1 MDVNFDLTN
10 KRILCTFIN
19 QPSAIIKQCSANV
32 TFGENC
38 DQLLNVYEGEGT
50 GDIVSTSQ
58 LETVPGVTEYCF
70 VVTANISNITVM
82 VQGNLVNLGMQYFIY
97 YIATYR

>member
-1 MDVNFDLTN
+1 MDVNFNL
-10 KRILCTFIN
+10 KERRIVCTFIN

-38 DQLLNVYEGEGT
+38 NQLLNVYEGDGT

-82 VQGNLVNLGMQYFIY
+82 VQGNLVNLGMQYY
-97 YIATYR
+97 LPHTYR